1 LGYNTYIHGSV
12 TRKLL
17 CSYLKQAKMSF
28 SFCLQNQ
35 RTEGQTRSCLRG
47 RYQWEGEE
55 VGKGDR
61 RVNVVQI
68 LFTHVWKGKNDT
80 C

>member
-1 LGYNTYIHGSV
+1 
-12 TRKLL
+12 
-17 CSYLKQAKMSF
+17 MSF

-61 RVNVVQI
+61 RVNVVKI